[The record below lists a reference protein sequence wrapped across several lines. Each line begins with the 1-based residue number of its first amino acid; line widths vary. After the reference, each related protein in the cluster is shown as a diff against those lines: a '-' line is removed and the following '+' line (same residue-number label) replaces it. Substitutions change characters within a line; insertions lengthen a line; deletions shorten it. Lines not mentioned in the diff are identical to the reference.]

1 MASLINDGNGKWR
14 VSWCEGKQRP
24 TVRIRCSEREAG
36 RFRGRVE
43 DLLAAR
49 IGGGI
54 SPELATWAAK
64 LPEATH
70 ADLARHGL
78 LAPRVAVVIPT
89 LGELITRYKAAASS
103 RVKPQTMA
111 AYAQGFKGL
120 LVHFGKDRALDT
132 INQTDA
138 EEWQT
143 SMGDTGLALAT
154 RAKRMGVAKSLFN
167 AAVRWGVVP
176 SSPFAGLR
184 SGSQVNK
191 GRMHYISPADTARLI
206 HAAPSHGWRCIIALA
221 RFGGLRC
228 PSELLDLR
236 WTDIDWDRRSLLV
249 RSPKTAHHADGAE
262 RVVPIVGELLAV
274 LEAAF
279 EAAPDGAVLVV
290 DRSLS
295 RGSNLR
301 TELGRIVARAGLL
314 TWPRAYQNLRSSRAV
329 DWVQQRPPHEVA
341 GWMGHS
347 LGVSIQHYM
356 QPLDA
361 NFRAA
366 AGLPPVATPEAGGV
380 AQNAA
385 QQVPEVGGNDGK
397 RPSDASTHRHAVPVV
412 AANGRSLPIA
422 GMGKRGFEPR
432 TPRM

>member
-1 MASLINDGNGKWR
+1 MASLIDDGGGKWR
-14 VSWCEGKQRP
+14 VSWCEGEKRP
-24 TVRIRCSEREAG
+24 TVRMIGQRRDAEAFK
-36 RFRGRVE
+36 RKVE
-43 DLLAAR
+43 DLISAR
-49 IGGGI
+49 MGGGI
-54 SPELATWAAK
+54 EPALAKWAAK
-64 LPEATH
+64 LPDAAH
-70 ADLARHGL
+70 ADLSKHGL
-78 LAPRVAVVIPT
+78 LAPRVAVVVPT

-138 EEWQT
+138 EAWQN

-191 GRMHYISPADTARLI
+191 GRMHYISPADAARLI
-206 HAAPSHGWRCIIALA
+206 DAAPSHGWRCIIALA
-221 RFGGLRC
+221 RFAGLRC

-236 WTDIDWDRRSLLV
+236 WTDIDWARRSLLV
-249 RSPKTAHHADGAE
+249 RSPKTSHHAGGAE

-301 TELGRIVARAGLL
+301 TELGRIVARAGLVA
-314 TWPRAYQNLRSSRAV
+314 WPRAYQNLRSSRAV
-329 DWVQQRPPHEVA
+329 DWVQQRPAHEVA

-356 QPLDA
+356 QPLNA

-366 AGLPPVATPEAGGV
+366 AGLPPLATPEAGTV
-380 AQNAA
+380 AQNPA
-385 QQVPEVGGNDGK
+385 QHVPEVVGNEGK
-397 RPSDASTHRHAVPVV
+397 RPGDASTHRRAVPVV
-412 AANGRSLPIA
+412 AANGRSLPNA